1 MRDKL
6 LFAREAGEWTCD
18 DDGCFVVLDG
28 DAAPRPASRAE
39 LDAAA
44 LSTRAV
50 DLKSSDAVQ
59 ALLDESSSL
68 YNIDECIVIYND
80 DNEPE
85 IVRRGSRP
93 VARAAVRR
101 RHGAAGLDERGSGAR
116 HGVIREGL

>member
-85 IVRRGSRP
+85 ILCDVDPDQWRELLSDADTERLDSMNA
-93 VARAAVRR
+93 ARA
-101 RHGAAGLDERGSGAR
+101 RGM
-116 HGVIREGL
+116 V

>member
-1 MRDKL
+1 MH
-6 LFAREAGEWTCD
+6 
-18 DDGCFVVLDG
+18 FVVLDG

-50 DLKSSDAVQ
+50 DLKPSDAVQ

-85 IVRRGSRP
+85 ILCDVDPDQWRELLSDADTERLDSMNA
-93 VARAAVRR
+93 ARA
-101 RHGAAGLDERGSGAR
+101 RGM
-116 HGVIREGL
+116 V